1 MVHAVVGEA
10 NHAGRVDVKGGPK
23 AGVNVGA
30 RVGVT
35 GRRATLTR
43 VSWSWRY
50 ERADGE
56 PVDASGSG
64 VAELL
69 SSFPTQS
76 DAESW
81 LGEEWRSLL
90 AGGVDRVTLLEG
102 DRVVY
107 GPMNLDPAAG

>member
-1 MVHAVVGEA
+1 
-10 NHAGRVDVKGGPK
+10 
-23 AGVNVGA
+23 
-30 RVGVT
+30 VT
-35 GRRATLTR
+35 
-43 VSWSWRY
+43 WSWRY

-56 PVDASGSG
+56 PVGAGEVT
-64 VAELL
+64 VAEAH

-81 LGEEWRSLL
+81 LGEKWRPLL
-90 AGGVDRVTLLEG
+90 AAGVDRVTLLEG